1 MPFQVMNGHIL
12 YLYHVNESSLTK
24 TENAVNSKFSGESSD
39 LPPLKNRIRR
49 LVDKTFGKFHK
60 LTNPDEF
67 KTFTGVCEEGFSVA
81 CSVHRSQPSTEV
93 GATVDPVT
101 AGPST
106 GCAEDRSRCA
116 RCAVLR
122 ERLKRAIRTRKEM
135 HEQHVNITRFLQTQL
150 RKRQAVRVLNQKL
163 KRKDETIG
171 KLKRKDAGCEIDE
184 LRKKHSCEI
193 KRVNRRCRTL
203 EKKAEIAS
211 TSFDELT
218 TEADVA
224 RAQWKDEMNEKD
236 NVISYL
242 EDANQSLQTRVEAS
256 EGDTASLIAA
266 IFQSDSRTYSVPT
279 RLMVYDLVIMN
290 QVPTHNIPSVPSN

>member
-1 MPFQVMNGHIL
+1 MCKVCCVTGTFKEGNQD
-12 YLYHVNESSLTK
+12 E
-24 TENAVNSKFSGESSD
+24 ERNA
-39 LPPLKNRIRR
+39 R
-49 LVDKTFGKFHK
+49 
-60 LTNPDEF
+60 
-67 KTFTGVCEEGFSVA
+67 
-81 CSVHRSQPSTEV
+81 
-93 GATVDPVT
+93 
-101 AGPST
+101 
-106 GCAEDRSRCA
+106 
-116 RCAVLR
+116 
-122 ERLKRAIRTRKEM
+122 
-135 HEQHVNITRFLQTQL
+135 VNITRFLRTQL
-150 RKRQAVRVLNQKL
+150 RKRQAVRVLNQTL

-224 RAQWKDEMNEKD
+224 RTQSKDEMNEKD

-256 EGDTASLIAA
+256 ESDTASLIAA

-279 RLMVYDLVIMN
+279 RLMVYDLVMN
-290 QVPTHNIPSVPSN
+290 QVPTHNIPSVLDQVIKRTGAKLDRIPHRNTVEMMVREMGVITELQTAEESL